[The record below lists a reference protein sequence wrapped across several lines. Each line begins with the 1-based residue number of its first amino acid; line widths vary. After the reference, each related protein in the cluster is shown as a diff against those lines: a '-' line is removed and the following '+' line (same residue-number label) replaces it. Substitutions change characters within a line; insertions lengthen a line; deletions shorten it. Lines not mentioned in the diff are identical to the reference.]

1 MKSRSEHEG
10 VLLVGPLPP
19 PEGGARLSFSA
30 ALGFFR
36 SLSHLSIDHHDLP
49 VRNSRAGDPPGDVDH
64 PRTIAGL
71 IRAAVRI
78 PRADAVVVFGSSRFC
93 FSYGLVLV
101 LGAKLFRRHCAVR
114 FFGGRPA
121 LAVTRLP
128 VPIGNLLCAFL
139 RQADTVVVQTEVGR
153 RELPA
158 SLRAKVKVVRGYRP
172 RPVDSRPV
180 DRKVDFTTFVCV
192 GMTLEKGAGVLLDA
206 FDDLRGEPLL
216 AARVELHVYGTGPAE
231 VMNRAMR
238 TPGVAVHGRVPHDH
252 LRAALQQHDVLVFP
266 SLCITE
272 GHPGVVIEALMAGLP
287 IIAGDLPGPMEL
299 LRHEAN
305 SLIVKTGDPRA
316 LATAMVRLANDVD
329 LRVKL
334 RAGVRASA
342 LRFDQALV
350 LPELATALGLHRV

>member
-1 MKSRSEHEG
+1 MKTPSEKKE

-36 SLSHLSIDHHDLP
+36 SLPHLSIDHHDLP
-49 VRNSRAGDPPGDVDH
+49 VRHNRAGDPPGGVDH

-78 PRADAVVVFGSSRFC
+78 ARAGTVVVFGSNRFC

-101 LGAKLFRRHCAVR
+101 LGAKLLRRHCAVR

-121 LAVTRLP
+121 LAVARLP

-153 RELPA
+153 LELPA
-158 SLRAKVKVVRGYRP
+158 SLRSKVRVVRGYRP
-172 RPVDSRPV
+172 RPVDRRPA
-180 DRKVDFTTFVCV
+180 DRKHGLTRFVGV
-192 GMTLEKGAGVLLDA
+192 GMSLEKGVGVLLDA
-206 FDDLRGEPLL
+206 FDDLRSESVLVE
-216 AARVELHVYGTGPAE
+216 RVELHLYGTGSAE
-231 VMNRAMR
+231 VMKRATR
-238 TPGVAVHGRVPHDH
+238 TPGVVVHGKVPPAH
-252 LRAALQQHDVLVFP
+252 LRAALRQHDVVVFP
-266 SLCITE
+266 SLCVTE

-287 IIAGDLPGPMEL
+287 IIAGDLPGPAEL
-299 LRHEAN
+299 LKHEDN

-316 LATAMVRLANDVD
+316 LAAAMIRLANDVN
-329 LRVKL
+329 LQVKL
-334 RAGVRASA
+334 RAGARTSA
-342 LRFDQALV
+342 LHFDQTLV
-350 LPELATALGLHRV
+350 LPELAAALGLHRA